1 MLFIPGDGRWI
12 IVRLS
17 EVYHIVR
24 AFACQLNVRRSKLDW
39 WRAYLWDTAIF
50 MRPLVEQTFR
60 YLFLCRLQMKNSN
73 YLFCFTSSGPLANV
87 LTNRFDYRPVALISA
102 PLTGIILVGSACID
116 DLEAFGL
123 FFGICGG
130 ELFTLLVY
138 IFFKLICTDN
148 V

>member
-1 MLFIPGDGRWI
+1 MPAKDTLPIQLVTGLR
-12 IVRLS
+12 RL
-17 EVYHIVR
+17 
-24 AFACQLNVRRSKLDW
+24 KLKK
-39 WRAYLWDTAIF
+39 ANHLLY
-50 MRPLVEQTFR
+50 
-60 YLFLCRLQMKNSN
+60 
-73 YLFCFTSSGPLANV
+73 FTSTGPLANV

-130 ELFTLLVY
+130 ELFAHLVY
-138 IFFKLICTDN
+138 IFFKKICTDN

>member
-1 MLFIPGDGRWI
+1 MPAKDTSPI
-12 IVRLS
+12 
-17 EVYHIVR
+17 
-24 AFACQLNVRRSKLDW
+24 QLVAGLR
-39 WRAYLWDTAIF
+39 
-50 MRPLVEQTFR
+50 
-60 YLFLCRLQMKNSN
+60 RLQLKKAN
-73 YLFCFTSSGPLANV
+73 YSLYFTSSGPLANV

-130 ELFTLLVY
+130 ELFSFLVY
-138 IFFKLICTDN
+138 DFFFKMICTDN